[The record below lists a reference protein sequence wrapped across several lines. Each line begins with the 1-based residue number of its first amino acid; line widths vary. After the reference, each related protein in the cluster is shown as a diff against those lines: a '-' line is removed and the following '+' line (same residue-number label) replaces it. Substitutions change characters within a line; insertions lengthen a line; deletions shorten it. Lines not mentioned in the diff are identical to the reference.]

1 MNKIGLKDISDVVN
15 EYVVLLSNVLK
26 IDVEIVDNNM
36 NRIAATGI
44 YENQSGQNIE
54 FSGYVYKEALRSG
67 EPKVIEN
74 PGLDILC
81 KNCKDKGKCKEC
93 MEICVPIIYGN
104 DKLGVIGLICST
116 EEQKVRLMENL
127 NTNLEFLK
135 KIADFIAIK
144 IMEEREV
151 LDNKNNLDFLKQ
163 IINSVDDGIIT
174 ISKDHKMT
182 LVSNK
187 ALTMLNL
194 TIDVLNKEIKIENTG
209 EYYPRGEL
217 FNLKIDRKKYS
228 VVGKIIYNYINFKEC
243 EKILIFKEF
252 KSAQKE
258 AVNLTFGK
266 NRISCDEI
274 IGESHPMVQLKS
286 KIKKIASSKST
297 VLITGDSGTGKELV
311 ARAIHAEGDR
321 RNKPFI
327 AINCGAIPESLLE
340 SELFGYAKGAFSGA
354 NSNGRVGKF
363 ELANKG
369 VIFLDEIGDMPL
381 YLQVKLLR
389 VLQERTLVRV
399 GSNKLIDLDIRV
411 VAATNKNL
419 KELVEKG
426 EFREDL
432 YYRLNVIPIE
442 VPPLRK
448 RDDDVILIIN
458 KLIKKYNNLFNKDV
472 HTIENEVYRI
482 LKEYN
487 WPGNVRELQN
497 VVEFMVNVA
506 GEDGIIK
513 KDMIPKSIL
522 DFEKNNVDFEVKNIE
537 ENIKFDKN
545 EIKPLKDM
553 EMEYIEKVL
562 NLCGKDTAGKKK
574 AAKMLGIGIATLY
587 RKIESHK
594 E

>member
-1 MNKIGLKDISDVVN
+1 MNKVGLKDISDVVN
-15 EYVVLLSNVLK
+15 EYVVLLSNILK
-26 IDVEIVDNNM
+26 IDVEIVDKNM

-44 YENQSGQNIE
+44 YENQNGQNIE
-54 FSGYVYKEALRSG
+54 FSGYVYKEALITG
-67 EPKVIEN
+67 EAKVIEN
-74 PGLDILC
+74 PGGDILC
-81 KNCKDKGKCKEC
+81 QHCKDKGKCKEF

-104 DKLGVIGLICST
+104 DKIGVIGLICST
-116 EEQKVRLMENL
+116 EEQKNRLMLNL

-135 KIADFIAIK
+135 RIADFIAIK
-144 IMEEREV
+144 IIEEREV

-174 ISKDHKMT
+174 ISKDRKMT
-182 LVSNK
+182 LISNK

-194 TIDVLNKEIKIENTG
+194 TIDILNKEIKIENTG
-209 EYYPRGEL
+209 EFYPRGEL
-217 FNLKIDRKKYS
+217 FNLKIDGKKYS
-228 VVGKIIYNYINFKEC
+228 VVGKIIYNYINFKDC

-448 RDDDVILIIN
+448 REDDVILIIN
-458 KLIKKYNNLFNKDV
+458 KLIKKYNKLFNKDV
-472 HTIENEVYRI
+472 HTIENEVYKR

-497 VVEFMVNVA
+497 VVEFMVNVT

-522 DFEKNNVDFEVKNIE
+522 EFENKDMDLEVKSIE
-537 ENIKFDKN
+537 ENIKFNSN

-562 NLCGKDTAGKKK
+562 NLCGRDTAGKKK

-587 RKIESHK
+587 RKLECHK